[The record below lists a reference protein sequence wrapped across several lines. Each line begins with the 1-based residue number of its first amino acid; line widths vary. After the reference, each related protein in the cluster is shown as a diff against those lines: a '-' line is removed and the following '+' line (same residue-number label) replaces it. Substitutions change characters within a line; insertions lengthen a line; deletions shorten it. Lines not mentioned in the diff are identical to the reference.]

1 MYYTKWD
8 IWTEFANR
16 EGKGI
21 VVNFLV
27 KHPPEADIS
36 LNNQNQIHTQI
47 HTGCEDGQSF
57 TTQNE
62 LDVNFVTI
70 LLLNVVGKKCEGP
83 QQRNQIL
90 TQHKHELSSGLDV
103 GSGVWRQC

>member
-1 MYYTKWD
+1 MIRNQLSHTCFVSKNKGGCQNCGDEWKPMYYTKWD

-36 LNNQNQIHTQI
+36 LNN
-47 HTGCEDGQSF
+47 
-57 TTQNE
+57 
-62 LDVNFVTI
+62 
-70 LLLNVVGKKCEGP
+70 
-83 QQRNQIL
+83 
-90 TQHKHELSSGLDV
+90 
-103 GSGVWRQC
+103 